1 MSTTLLN
8 ELQRQKLRDLSRV
21 LTGDKKDYPVR
32 PNEPLEAYITELREQ
47 YPEAFLDKDSL
58 KNRVFMDEPRFIHN
72 AKFIRAYGK
81 SPIHIVPVK

>member
-1 MSTTLLN
+1 MSTTLLT
-8 ELQRQKLRDLSRV
+8 EQQRQKLRDLSRV
-21 LTGDKKDYPVR
+21 REDKDYPVR

-81 SPIHIVPVK
+81 SPIHIVPVKS